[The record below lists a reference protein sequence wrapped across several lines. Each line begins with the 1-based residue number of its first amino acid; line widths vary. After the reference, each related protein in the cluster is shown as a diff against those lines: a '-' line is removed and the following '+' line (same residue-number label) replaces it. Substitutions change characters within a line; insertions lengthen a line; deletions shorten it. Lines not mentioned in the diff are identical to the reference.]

1 MIDFLFKKRLSWI
14 DFINI
19 IIIASIATHFGF
31 WYGVVSIIPIVV
43 IADFIERKLYKKKT
57 WRDL

>member
-19 IIIASIATHFGF
+19 VIIGQIGVYFGF
-31 WYGVVSIIPIVV
+31 WYGALSIIPIVI

>member
-19 IIIASIATHFGF
+19 MIISQIGVHFGF
-31 WYGVVSIIPIVV
+31 WYGALSIIPIAI
-43 IADFIERKLYKKKT
+43 IAGFIELTLYKKKT